1 MSAYGKASNARSL
14 LEMSLEFSLFV
25 LEPLVLDLGILQLL
39 GHREGGLV
47 QEQELAAVAPVAQAS
62 AVAGSQT
69 QVVLEDKLSCN
80 SDRLLPRRRVVFN
93 SHSFGLSAQTVVVSP
108 LESDVHPNEDPLA
121 QRPKYLS
128 CRNSNHLQRC

>member
-1 MSAYGKASNARSL
+1 MPCFILNVKTTYGKASNARSL

-62 AVAGSQT
+62 AVAGNQT
-69 QVVLEDKLSCN
+69 QVVLKDKISCN
-80 SDRLLPRRRVVFN
+80 SDRQSFLP
-93 SHSFGLSAQTVVVSP
+93 LK
-108 LESDVHPNEDPLA
+108 L
-121 QRPKYLS
+121 
-128 CRNSNHLQRC
+128 RCTA